1 MIINKNKEKF
11 VKTSNSNLLALTPSL
26 RMVNMFGLSSNHL
39 HQNYI
44 QKRKYNIKKVAQQK
58 EPDHAL

>member
-26 RMVNMFGLSSNHL
+26 RMVNMFGLSPNHL
-39 HQNYI
+39 HKNYI
-44 QKRKYNIKKVAQQK
+44 QKRNITLEKLLNKKNLTM
-58 EPDHAL
+58 HF